1 MINTVEEIKKYSKS
15 LLIIDMDS
23 IAGLSKEY
31 STLKEDMEVA
41 FETALSGGENKA
53 TFTYK
58 E

>member
-1 MINTVEEIKKYSKS
+1 MINTVEEIKKYPKS

-31 STLKEDMEVA
+31 STLKDDMEVA
-41 FETALSGGENKA
+41 CETALAGGENKA